1 MSMIGGGG
9 GSALT
14 KRFHRFHSRLVLN
27 PLKRFMGF
35 DPLLSNSVHLCFQEG
50 HQRSGV

>member
-14 KRFHRFHSRLVLN
+14 KRFHRFHSRLVLD

-35 DPLLSNSVHLCFQEG
+35 DHLLSSSVPLCFQEDR
-50 HQRSGV
+50 QRSGV